1 MGPLKKNENGKKKKK
16 SEAQKIGE
24 LKSRKVRK

>member
-1 MGPLKKNENGKKKKK
+1 MGPLKKNENGKKKK

>member
-1 MGPLKKNENGKKKKK
+1 MGPLKKNEKEKKK